1 MAPYVHA
8 YHYHYGLPML
18 CHHFVCLQR
27 CGDIQSQDWHNAIH
41 NVIQNICFWWR
52 QHGMVTPR
60 QHATVRHCRGTHKL
74 TSRWHFHV
82 PADRWYIWK
91 HICDNECMNG
101 SYPIQFPN
109 SHARLQSG
117 IFHPALNGQSS
128 TTHQQHLHVQGCRQ
142 MMDYELGKTLVHA
155 YNIFIYLFI
164 CNTASIVDLIR
175 STL

>member
-1 MAPYVHA
+1 
-8 YHYHYGLPML
+8 
-18 CHHFVCLQR
+18 
-27 CGDIQSQDWHNAIH
+27 
-41 NVIQNICFWWR
+41 
-52 QHGMVTPR
+52 MVTPR
-60 QHATVRHCRGTHKL
+60 QHATVRHCRDTHKL

-155 YNIFIYLFI
+155 YNIFIYLFAI
-164 CNTASIVDLIR
+164 LPVLWTLSDRHFRTKITSLNHRTRCMMSNRTKIR
-175 STL
+175 N